1 MAEDKIMTEEKV
13 MTQDTEQVKSQ
24 ARSLQGVVV
33 SDKMNKSV
41 TIQVERKVKH
51 PLYKKYIRRSTK
63 FHAHDENNDCR
74 IGDKVVIEQ
83 CRPIS
88 KSKSWR
94 LVEVVE
100 RAE

>member
-51 PLYKKYIRRSTK
+51 PLVSC
-63 FHAHDENNDCR
+63 A
-74 IGDKVVIEQ
+74 
-83 CRPIS
+83 
-88 KSKSWR
+88 
-94 LVEVVE
+94 
-100 RAE
+100 